1 VIKQL
6 LLTLALAAY
15 PAATAAQHA
24 PADITPVRRDPGVT
38 VTVAGHLLAS
48 PRGVLMF
55 PVPLLERLS
64 ADGALL
70 SVDTAPVDGRIVVQV
85 RFEFAELEEFRRWY
99 ADERTVRLMEE
110 LRAITMGGSFETF
123 ISYRRAPAR

>member
-1 VIKQL
+1 MIKQL
-6 LLTLALAAY
+6 LLALVLAAH

-24 PADITPVRRDPGVT
+24 PAEVTPVRRDPGVT
-38 VTVAGHLLAS
+38 LTMAGHLLAS
-48 PRGVLMF
+48 PRGALMF
-55 PVPLLERLS
+55 PAPLLERLS
-64 ADGALL
+64 ADAALL

-85 RFEFAELEEFRRWY
+85 RFYFAELKEFQRWY

-110 LRAITMGGSFETF
+110 LRGITMGGSFETF